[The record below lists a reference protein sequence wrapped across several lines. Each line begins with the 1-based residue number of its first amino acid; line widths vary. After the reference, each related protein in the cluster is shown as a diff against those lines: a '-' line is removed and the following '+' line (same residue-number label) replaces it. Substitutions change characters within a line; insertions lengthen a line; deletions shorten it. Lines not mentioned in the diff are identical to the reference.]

1 MPGAPPKHPAV
12 MALTRSMMAR
22 LQAQALATETFSTPV
37 KIPRTTSSPRT
48 TASSL
53 SPFPLLD
60 FQEPE
65 AAWKNFKNILF
76 QKLDINV
83 PKFTIKSEYQP
94 PWFDSECYLKCKEK
108 DKLHKTYKK
117 KKTVASEI
125 KFKAAR
131 RNFKSLIKSK
141 MRANLDIENR
151 NIRTKKFWSYLKS
164 TTKSTRIPEVVSNGT
179 IVASEPIAKAKL
191 FSKHFRKQFSE
202 SSSYEVELDFQHDS
216 NFKIDFSVSRIKSI
230 LDALDT
236 NKANGPDDISGSVL
250 KNCSDSLSYPLSK
263 IFHLSYNV
271 GYIPS
276 EWKT

>member
-1 MPGAPPKHPAV
+1 M
-12 MALTRSMMAR
+12 L
-22 LQAQALATETFSTPV
+22 
-37 KIPRTTSSPRT
+37 
-48 TASSL
+48 
-53 SPFPLLD
+53 
-60 FQEPE
+60 
-65 AAWKNFKNILF
+65 
-76 QKLDINV
+76 
-83 PKFTIKSEYQP
+83 
-94 PWFDSECYLKCKEK
+94 
-108 DKLHKTYKK
+108 YKK

-141 MRANLDIENR
+141 MRANLNIENR
-151 NIRTKKFWSYLKS
+151 NILTKKFWSYLKS
-164 TTKSTRIPEVVSNGT
+164 TTKSTRIPEVVSSGT

-191 FSKHFRKQFSE
+191 FSEHFRKQFSE

-216 NFKIDFSVSRIKSI
+216 DFKI

-236 NKANGPDDISGSVL
+236 NKANGPDDISGPVL

-276 EWKT
+276 EWKTSNIVPVHKKDDKGNVENYRPISLISLVMKVFERILYEELLNLTESKIDPRQHGFLKRKSCTTNLLSFTNSIARPLHEKTGVDVVYFDFAKAFDTVSHDLILNKLKNQYKIDGSFLKNL